1 MPAKPLTPEQ
11 KADAARLMG
20 LFEDQKAIEN
30 KQGKRLTQ
38 AILADDLGY
47 ATQSAVSQ
55 YLKGKVPL
63 NVEASVKFAARFGCR
78 VSAFSPSIQEEIDR
92 IASFATGAGKD
103 VPMKKESSPFADP
116 GKAVV
121 READVHR
128 YTMNAGD
135 IPPKGAAPREVV
147 VGELYI
153 KSPRQTQA
161 AIDVLLLSKEDR
173 MALMEASGAGADAH
187 GVIGIL
193 ERNADAA
200 LSALDERKKSQNGTK
215 PG

>member
-20 LFEDQKAIEN
+20 LFENQKAIEN

-103 VPMKKESSPFADP
+103 MPMKKDPSPFADP
-116 GKAVV
+116 GKAISKEASFQPVDIEGIAPKRPSQ
-121 READVHR
+121 REIDVGSL
-128 YTMNAGD
+128 YSQ
-135 IPPKGAAPREVV
+135 APQ
-147 VGELYI
+147 
-153 KSPRQTQA
+153 QTQA
-161 AIDVLLLSKEDR
+161 AIDVLLLPPTDR
-173 MALMEASGAGADAH
+173 AALAEASEEGIDASS
-187 GVIGIL
+187 GMGLL
-193 ERNADAA
+193 ERKAGAA
-200 LSALDERKKSQNGTK
+200 LSALHERKKSNTGT
-215 PG
+215 GQS

>member
-20 LFEDQKAIEN
+20 LFENQKAIEN

-63 NVEASVKFAARFGCR
+63 NVEAAVKFAARFGCR

-92 IASFATGAGKD
+92 IASFATRAEKD
-103 VPMKKESSPFADP
+103 ASMKKEPLRP
-116 GKAVV
+116 P
-121 READVHR
+121 VH
-128 YTMNAGD
+128 AGD
-135 IPPKGAAPREVV
+135 VATNKPPTEQKVDAVFGVGSSRSWLMETISNAPA
-147 VGELYI
+147 
-153 KSPRQTQA
+153 KSHA
-161 AIDVLLLSKEDR
+161 AIQAILLPSDDRELLRESIEGRTVANAVETLEDH
-173 MALMEASGAGADAH
+173 AT
-187 GVIGIL
+187 
-193 ERNADAA
+193 AA
-200 LSALDERKKSQNGTK
+200 IAFLHERKKSKNGTK
-215 PG
+215 SN

>member
-20 LFEDQKAIEN
+20 LFENQKAIEN

-92 IASFATGAGKD
+92 IASFATGAGRD
-103 VPMKKESSPFADP
+103 APMKKEDQLLP
-116 GKAVV
+116 V
-121 READVHR
+121 RDGEAA
-128 YTMNAGD
+128 TNE
-135 IPPKGAAPREVV
+135 PPASASVK
-147 VGELYI
+147 
-153 KSPRQTQA
+153 
-161 AIDVLLLSKEDR
+161 IDV
-173 MALMEASGAGADAH
+173 GAGAGAARSKLMDEIESAPPKSRAAIH
-187 GVIGIL
+187 AILLPQDERDLLRESKEGRAVYSGIELL
-193 ERNADAA
+193 EDNSIAA
-200 LSALDERKKSQNGTK
+200 FAFLHERKKSNTGTEQS
-215 PG
+215 